1 MRAIWNGAISFGLV
15 NIPVGVFSA
24 THSERISFHFLHKKD
39 MGRIHNKRVCELE
52 DKEVDYEDLVR
63 GYEYEKGEYVALE
76 DEDFDRIAIETNRN
90 ISIVDFVDQAEID
103 PMFFDTPY
111 YLAPGKN
118 ADHVYALFRE
128 ALSKSG
134 KVGIGKVA
142 FREREHLAA
151 VKAHGN
157 ALMLDTL
164 FFADEIAKTT
174 GLDLPSKAA
183 KITERERKLAEQLI
197 DEMSTKFEPE
207 KYKDTYR
214 EALIEMIDQKLK
226 GKGRKTKKVAA
237 RKATTNVVDIMSKLK
252 ASLKASQP
260 KTRTKAKATKARS
273 KRSARAKAA

>member
-15 NIPVGVFSA
+15 NIPVGVYSA
-24 THSERISFHFLHKKD
+24 THSERISFHYLHKKD
-39 MGRIHNKRVCELE
+39 LGRIHNVRVCEA
-52 DKEVDYEDLVR
+52 DGKEVAFEDLIR

-76 DEDFDRIAIETNRN
+76 EEDFDRIAIETNKN
-90 ISIVDFVDQAEID
+90 ISIMDFVDQAEID

-151 VKAHGN
+151 IKAHGN

-174 GLDLPSKAA
+174 GLDLPAKST

-197 DEMSTKFEPE
+197 DEMSAKFEPE

-214 EALIEMIDQKLK
+214 EALLEMIEQKLK
-226 GKGRKTKKVAA
+226 GKGRKTRKVAG

-252 ASLKASQP
+252 ESLKASRP
-260 KTRTKAKATKARS
+260 KTRTSAKAKPKRPAKAKAA
-273 KRSARAKAA
+273 

>member
-15 NIPVGVFSA
+15 NIPVGVYSA
-24 THSERISFHFLHKKD
+24 THSERISFHYLHKKD
-39 MGRIHNKRVCELE
+39 MGRIHNVRVCEV
-52 DKEVDYEDLVR
+52 DGKEVAYEDLVR

-76 DEDFDRIAIETNRN
+76 EEDFDRIAIETNKN

-151 VKAHGN
+151 IKAHGN

-164 FFADEIAKTT
+164 HFADEIAKTT
-174 GLDLPSKAA
+174 GLDLPAKSA

-197 DEMSTKFEPE
+197 DEMSAKFEPE
-207 KYKDTYR
+207 KYADTYR
-214 EALIEMIDQKLK
+214 EALLEMIDQKLK
-226 GKGRKTKKVAA
+226 GKGRKTKKAAA

-252 ASLKASQP
+252 ESLKASRP
-260 KTRTKAKATKARS
+260 KTRTSAKAKPKKAAKAR
-273 KRSARAKAA
+273 ARAA

>member
-15 NIPVGVFSA
+15 NIPVGVYSA

-39 MGRIHNKRVCELE
+39 MGRIHNLRVCEVD
-52 DKEVDYEDLVR
+52 DKEVAYEDLVR

-76 DEDFDRIAIETNRN
+76 EKDFERIAIETNKN
-90 ISIVDFVDQAEID
+90 ISIVDFVDQSEID

-128 ALSKSG
+128 ALTKSG

-164 FFADEIAKTT
+164 FFADEIARTT
-174 GLDLPSKAA
+174 GLDLPA
-183 KITERERKLAEQLI
+183 KSARITERERKLAEKLI

-214 EALIEMIDQKLK
+214 EALVEMIEQKLK
-226 GKGRKTKKVAA
+226 GKGRRAKKVAS
-237 RKATTNVVDIMSKLK
+237 RKPTTNVVDIMSKLK
-252 ASLKASQP
+252 ASLKASSS
-260 KTRTKAKATKARS
+260 KTRTTTKAKTKQSAKAKAA
-273 KRSARAKAA
+273 

>member
-1 MRAIWNGAISFGLV
+1 MRPIWNGAISFGLV
-15 NIPVGVFSA
+15 NIPVGVYSA
-24 THSERISFHFLHKKD
+24 THSERISFHYLHKKD
-39 MGRIHNKRVCELE
+39 LGRIHNVRVC
-52 DKEVDYEDLVR
+52 DVDGKEVAYEDLVR

-76 DEDFDRIAIETNRN
+76 DEDFDRIAIETNKN

-151 VKAHGN
+151 IKAHGN

-164 FFADEIAKTT
+164 FFADELAKTT
-174 GLDLPSKAA
+174 GLDLPAKSA

-197 DEMSTKFEPE
+197 DEMSAKFEPE

-214 EALIEMIDQKLK
+214 EALLEMIDQKLK
-226 GKGRKTKKVAA
+226 GKGRKTKKATA

-252 ASLKASQP
+252 ESLKASSS
-260 KTRTKAKATKARS
+260 KTRTSVKAKQKKSAKAKAA
-273 KRSARAKAA
+273 

>member
-1 MRAIWNGAISFGLV
+1 MRPIWNGAISFGLV
-15 NIPVGVFSA
+15 NIPVGVYSA
-24 THSERISFHFLHKKD
+24 THSERISFHYLHKKD
-39 MGRIHNKRVCELE
+39 MGRIHNVRVCEV
-52 DKEVDYEDLVR
+52 DGKEVAYEDLVR

-76 DEDFDRIAIETNRN
+76 DEDFDRIAIETNKN
-90 ISIVDFVDQAEID
+90 INIIDFVDQAEID

-142 FREREHLAA
+142 LREREHLAA
-151 VKAHGN
+151 IKAHGN

-174 GLDLPSKAA
+174 GLDLPAKSA

-197 DEMSTKFEPE
+197 DEMSAKFEPE

-214 EALIEMIDQKLK
+214 EALLEMIDQKLK

-252 ASLKASQP
+252 ESLKASSP
-260 KTRTKAKATKARS
+260 KPRTSAKAKPKKSAKAKAA
-273 KRSARAKAA
+273 

>member
-1 MRAIWNGAISFGLV
+1 MRPIWNGAISFGLV
-15 NIPVGVFSA
+15 NIPVGVYSA
-24 THSERISFHFLHKKD
+24 THSERISFNFLHKKD
-39 MGRIHNKRVCELE
+39 MGRIHNVRVC
-52 DKEVDYEDLVR
+52 DVDGKEVAYEDLVR

-76 DEDFDRIAIETNRN
+76 DEDFDRILIETTKN
-90 ISIVDFVDQAEID
+90 ISIMDFVDQAEID

-151 VKAHGN
+151 IKAHGN

-164 FFADEIAKTT
+164 HFADEIAKTT
-174 GLDLPSKAA
+174 GLDLPAKSA
-183 KITERERKLAEQLI
+183 KITESERKLAEQLI
-197 DEMSTKFEPE
+197 DEMSAKFEPE

-214 EALIEMIDQKLK
+214 EALLEMIEQKLK

-252 ASLKASQP
+252 ASLKASSP
-260 KTRTKAKATKARS
+260 KTRTSAKAKQKKSAKAT
-273 KRSARAKAA
+273 

>member
-1 MRAIWNGAISFGLV
+1 MRPIWNGAISFGLV
-15 NIPVGVFSA
+15 NIPVGVYSA
-24 THSERISFHFLHKKD
+24 THSERISFHYLHKKD
-39 MGRIHNKRVCELE
+39 MGRIHNVRVCEVCG
-52 DKEVDYEDLVR
+52 KEVAYEHLLR

-76 DEDFDRIAIETNRN
+76 DEDFDRIAIETNKN
-90 ISIVDFVDQAEID
+90 ISIMDFVDQSEID

-128 ALSKSG
+128 ALGNSG

-151 VKAHGN
+151 IRAHGN

-174 GLDLPSKAA
+174 GLDLPAKSA

-197 DEMSTKFEPE
+197 DEMSAKFEPE

-214 EALIEMIDQKLK
+214 EALLEMIDQKLK
-226 GKGRKTKKVAA
+226 GKGRQTKKVAG

-252 ASLKASQP
+252 ESLKASRP
-260 KTRTKAKATKARS
+260 KTRTSAKAKQKKSGKAKAA
-273 KRSARAKAA
+273 

>member
-1 MRAIWNGAISFGLV
+1 MRPIWNGAISFGLV
-15 NIPVGVFSA
+15 NIPVGVYSA
-24 THSERISFHFLHKKD
+24 THSERISFNFLHKKD
-39 MGRIHNKRVCELE
+39 MGRIHNVRVC
-52 DKEVDYEDLVR
+52 DVDGKEVAYEDLVR

-76 DEDFDRIAIETNRN
+76 DEDFDRIAIETNKN
-90 ISIVDFVDQAEID
+90 ISIMDFVDQAEID

-151 VKAHGN
+151 IKAHGN

-164 FFADEIAKTT
+164 HFADEIAKTT
-174 GLDLPSKAA
+174 GLDLPAKSA
-183 KITERERKLAEQLI
+183 KITESERKLAEQLI
-197 DEMSTKFEPE
+197 DEMSAKFEPE

-214 EALIEMIDQKLK
+214 EALLEMIEQKLK

-252 ASLKASQP
+252 ASLKASSP
-260 KTRTKAKATKARS
+260 KTRTSAKAKQKKSAKAKAA
-273 KRSARAKAA
+273 